1 MFSEEE
7 RRSFQE
13 MAQSAQIREEFRQ
26 LRALTS
32 LPKSEPVDVRQLCN
46 FLTTMTR
53 LCPTP
58 PPPRPFVPYSRVLL

>member
-7 RRSFQE
+7 RRSFLD
-13 MAQSAQIREEFRQ
+13 MAQSAELREEFRQ
-26 LRALTS
+26 LRALAG

-46 FLTTMTR
+46 FLTTMAR

>member
-13 MAQSAQIREEFRQ
+13 MAQSAQLREEFRQ
-26 LRALTS
+26 LRALAN

-46 FLTTMTR
+46 FLTTVLR

-58 PPPRPFVPYSRVLL
+58 PAPRPFVPYSRVLL